1 MGRGK
6 KESLTWFCP
15 PDEIAYFSG
24 GRSPYWGPG
33 GQMTVSARC
42 AKALTGINP
51 QRIFG
56 YFLGEQKV
64 TLAPKIKREQPKAA
78 PNKNRTITYFPTQNR

>member
-1 MGRGK
+1 
-6 KESLTWFCP
+6 
-15 PDEIAYFSG
+15 
-24 GRSPYWGPG
+24 
-33 GQMTVSARC
+33 MTVSARC

-78 PNKNRTITYFPTQNR
+78 TNKNRTITYFPTQNR